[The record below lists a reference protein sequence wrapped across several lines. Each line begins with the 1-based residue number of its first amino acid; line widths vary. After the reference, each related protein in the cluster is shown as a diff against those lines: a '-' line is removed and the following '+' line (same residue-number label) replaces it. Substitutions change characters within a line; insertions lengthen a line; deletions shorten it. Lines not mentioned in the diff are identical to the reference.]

1 MHQKPSAVLGI
12 PLMWQY
18 QSLISGDHILR
29 IYQSNNKILKPSIPK
44 NGMNFLGMKLHA
56 GGTSISIGS
65 IRVVKTITLSISL
78 DTKIL
83 QPILNKF

>member
-1 MHQKPSAVLGI
+1 M
-12 PLMWQY
+12 
-18 QSLISGDHILR
+18 
-29 IYQSNNKILKPSIPK
+29 PK

-65 IRVVKTITLSISL
+65 IRVVRTITLSISL

-83 QPILNKF
+83 QPILNKY